1 MVDAPHQ
8 TAGLATLPGIGAF
21 GAVAAFWLAG
31 LALLLLDV
39 ADGELFYSDFDHRMR
54 VLQIR
59 ELLAH
64 GAWFDR
70 TLHAIAMPEVY
81 VSPWS
86 RLVDAPYVFLT
97 FLLQPLFGTSEA
109 LHLATL
115 VIPPLLLLGLA
126 VPSVFVMRA
135 FLGGPVALLHIVIAV
150 LFMAPAIFEFSPGR
164 IDHHNFQLVL
174 MAAMFAGFV
183 MPDPRMG
190 GLLAG
195 LAVVLS
201 VAIGLESLPFIA
213 LGCGVLASFAVAGD
227 DKTVS
232 RLRYSGIA
240 MLVASPIAG
249 LALIG
254 PSAMLGTECDAFSA
268 PWLSALTGGGAILA
282 VLPAAWRGRG
292 TAYRAGS
299 LAIAVLV
306 LGLILAAAFP
316 SCLAGPYWMIDPVSR
331 AFWLDRVPQEGGIL
345 IFFAHRKFEIILP
358 MVVCMFLAIASF
370 PRAAAAWH
378 SRDAG
383 VLAVW
388 IVAIASLALA
398 FVQIRF
404 LRFPPAFLGL
414 FLPVA
419 IALAARNLRLVS
431 AAALVPALAAALLVA
446 LVPPTVRL
454 PDAVDI
460 MDADEC
466 AGADFSVLDRI
477 APARILAPNAL
488 AFAIAERMDGN
499 SVAAL
504 NFHRAS
510 PGIRRVA
517 LAFTGATGA
526 ERREGLEP
534 FDYVAVCRRDVG
546 IALSSAPLFA
556 ALAAGKGWPGLEPVE
571 PAGEGG
577 LGLWRIVPSAI
588 R

>member
-1 MVDAPHQ
+1 MVDATHHI
-8 TAGLATLPGIGAF
+8 AVLATRRGLGAF

-31 LALLLLDV
+31 LALVLLDV
-39 ADGELFYSDFDHRMR
+39 ADGELFYGDFDHRMR
-54 VLQIR
+54 ALQIR

-70 TLHAIAMPEVY
+70 TLHAIAMPEAY

-86 RLVDAPYVFLT
+86 RLVDAPYAFLT
-97 FLLQPLFGTSEA
+97 VLLQPWFGAPTA
-109 LHLATL
+109 LHLASL
-115 VIPPLLLLGLA
+115 MVPPLLLLGLA

-135 FLGGPVALLHIVIAV
+135 ILGGPVPLLQIVLAV

-183 MPDPRMG
+183 MADPRMG
-190 GLLAG
+190 GFLAG
-195 LAVVLS
+195 FAVVLS

-213 LGCGVLASFAVAGD
+213 LGFGVLSAFAVAGD
-227 DKTVS
+227 EPSVS
-232 RLRYSGIA
+232 RLRHSGIA
-240 MLVASPIAG
+240 MLVASPLAG

-254 PSAMLGTECDAFSA
+254 PAAMLGTECDAFSA
-268 PWLSALTGGGAILA
+268 PWLSALMGGGAILA
-282 VLPAAWRGRG
+282 ALPATWRGRG
-292 TAYRAGS
+292 ATYRAGA
-299 LAIAVLV
+299 LAIALLV
-306 LGLILAAAFP
+306 LGLFLAAAFP

-331 AFWLDRVPQEGGIL
+331 AFWLDRVPQEGGML
-345 IFFAHRKFEIILP
+345 TFFAHRKFEIILSL
-358 MVVCMFLAIASF
+358 VVCMFLAIASF
-370 PRAAAAWH
+370 PRAAAAWR
-378 SRDAG
+378 SREAG

-398 FVQIRF
+398 LVQIRF

-414 FLPVA
+414 FLPIA
-419 IALAARNLRLVS
+419 IALAAQNLRLVS
-431 AAALVPALAAALLVA
+431 AAALVPALSAALAIA
-446 LVPPTVRL
+446 LVPPATRL
-454 PDAVDI
+454 PDAVDL

-466 AGADFSVLDRI
+466 EGGDFSVLDRI
-477 APARILAPNAL
+477 APARIIAPNGL

-510 PGIRRVA
+510 PGIRKVA
-517 LAFTGATGA
+517 LAFTGVTSV

-534 FDYVAVCRRDVG
+534 FDYVAVCRRDAG
-546 IALSSAPLFA
+546 IDLSSAPLYA

-571 PAGEGG
+571 PTGEGG

>member
-8 TAGLATLPGIGAF
+8 TAGLATRRGLGAF
-21 GAVAAFWLAG
+21 GAVAAFWMAG
-31 LALLLLDV
+31 LALTLLDV

-54 VLQIR
+54 ALQVR
-59 ELLAH
+59 ELLEH

-70 TLHAIAMPEVY
+70 TIQAIAMPEAY

-97 FLLQPLFGTSEA
+97 LLLQPWFGASEA
-109 LHLATL
+109 FHLATL

-126 VPSVFVMRA
+126 VPSVFVMRTI
-135 FLGGPVALLHIVIAV
+135 LGGPVPVLHIVLAV
-150 LFMAPAIFEFSPGR
+150 LFMTPAIFEFSPGR

-183 MPDPRMG
+183 MPDLRVG

-201 VAIGLESLPFIA
+201 VAVGLESLPFIA
-213 LGCGVLASFAVAGD
+213 LGFGVLASFAVAGE
-227 DKTVS
+227 DKAVS
-232 RLRYSGIA
+232 RLSYSGIA
-240 MLVASPIAG
+240 MLTASPLAG

-254 PSAMLGTECDAFSA
+254 PAAMLGTECDALSA
-268 PWLSALTGGGAILA
+268 PWLSALMGGGAIIAL
-282 VLPAAWRGRG
+282 LPAAWQGRG
-292 TAYRAGS
+292 TAFRAGS
-299 LAIAVLV
+299 LAIAILV
-306 LGLILAAAFP
+306 LGLFLAAAFP

-331 AFWLDRVPQEGGIL
+331 AFWLDRVPQEGGVL
-345 IFFAHRKFEIILP
+345 TFFAHRKFEIILP
-358 MVVCMFLAIASF
+358 LVVCMFLAIASVL
-370 PRAAAAWH
+370 RAAVAWH

-398 FVQIRF
+398 LVQIRF

-414 FLPVA
+414 FLPFA

-431 AAALVPALAAALLVA
+431 VAALVPALAAALLVA
-446 LVPPTVRL
+446 LVPPVVRL
-454 PDAVDI
+454 PDAVDL

-477 APARILAPNAL
+477 APARIIAPNGL

-510 PGIRRVA
+510 PGIRKVA
-517 LAFTGATGA
+517 LAFTGVTSA

-534 FDYVAVCRRDVG
+534 FDYVAVCRRDAG
-546 IALSSAPLFA
+546 IDLSSAPLFA